1 MADNNDEVD
10 YEEGDYDDNNEDD
23 DNNDDLIQD
32 ALQMEDDLTKES
44 SKISSKLSEIS
55 GNLDELSIYVGQ
67 VDYSATAEE
76 LRGKLII
83 IKKIKYILLYI

>member
-10 YEEGDYDDNNEDD
+10 YEEGDYDNNNEEEEYDEND
-23 DNNDDLIQD
+23 DDLIQD

-76 LRGKLII
+76 LRGNISFI
-83 IKKIKYILLYI
+83 NNI

>member
-1 MADNNDEVD
+1 MADNDEVD
-10 YEEGDYDDNNEDD
+10 YEEVDYDNNGGGEEEEEEEYDEND
-23 DNNDDLIQD
+23 DDLIQD
-32 ALQMEDDLTKES
+32 ALQMEDALTKES

-76 LRGKLII
+76 LRGN
-83 IKKIKYILLYI
+83 ILF

>member
-1 MADNNDEVD
+1 MADNDEVD
-10 YEEGDYDDNNEDD
+10 YEEVDYDNNGGVEEEEEEEYDEND
-23 DNNDDLIQD
+23 DDLIQD
-32 ALQMEDDLTKES
+32 ALQMEDALTKES

-76 LRGKLII
+76 LRGN
-83 IKKIKYILLYI
+83 ILF

>member
-1 MADNNDEVD
+1 MADNNEVD
-10 YEEGDYDDNNEDD
+10 YEEGDYDNNGGGEEEEEEYDEND
-23 DNNDDLIQD
+23 DDLIQD
-32 ALQMEDDLTKES
+32 ALQMEDALTKES

-76 LRGKLII
+76 LRGN
-83 IKKIKYILLYI
+83 ILF